1 MRSVS
6 IVFIHIPVI
15 FFIMNF
21 FPFSLPPSLPPSLPS
36 SPLTQ
41 TADQEAYDF
50 FTSTVEDHLW
60 PSTRTATHEG
70 EEEGVGEERRGGGGE
85 GEGEEMDTSVLLE
98 QQVQKIN

>member
-1 MRSVS
+1 
-6 IVFIHIPVI
+6 
-15 FFIMNF
+15 MNF
-21 FPFSLPPSLPPSLPS
+21 SLFPPSLPPSFPSLPS

-50 FTSTVEDHLW
+50 FTSTVEDHPW

-70 EEEGVGEERRGGGGE
+70 EEEGGGEERRRGGE